1 MLVGGFGGYACLTDF
16 GVSALGA
23 SSLPFLAPEGHRG
36 DAVGARSD
44 CLRLGCVLFQA
55 LAGRPPFA
63 HNTDIEIIRAHLAYP
78 PPALSATC
86 DDVPAALDAVVSRAL
101 SKRPEDRHATAGEL
115 AAEAAA
121 ALHRRARQ
129 GSPTLPAQPAFTR
142 RPAGRSHGRSRG
154 APGASPGP
162 CWLLRSLAALPP
174 PRS

>member
-1 MLVGGFGGYACLTDF
+1 MTW
-16 GVSALGA
+16 VSTLGA

-115 AAEAAA
+115 AAAAAA